1 MLYERIMSSLEDT
14 DDERIEFFLTPPHP
28 CSYLDRAD
36 AQTLFVDPRRII
48 SSDLYQTLSDSGFRR
63 SGGHLYRPHCSSC
76 SACVPTRVPASSFSP
91 SRSQRRILKRNKD
104 LRVEVEEAQFSK
116 RYYNLYERYI
126 NQRHTDGDMYPASE
140 DQFRS
145 FLLSEWSS
153 SIFVSIYE
161 GERLLSVGVTDQLG
175 NGLSAI
181 YTFFEPSET
190 RRSLGVLSV
199 IKQIELCQERELP
212 FLYLGYWIKESVKMN
227 YKTNYRPTQLFVNDH
242 WVGLS

>member
-1 MLYERIMSSLEDT
+1 MSSLEDT

>member
-1 MLYERIMSSLEDT
+1 MSSLEDT
-14 DDERIEFFLTPPHP
+14 DDERIEFFLTPSHP

-63 SGGHLYRPHCSSC
+63 SGGHLYRPHCASC
-76 SACVPTRVPASSFSP
+76 SACVPTRVPAMNFAP

-104 LRVEVEEAQFSK
+104 LTVKVEEAKFSK
-116 RYYNLYERYI
+116 RHYNLYERYI

-145 FLLSEWSS
+145 FLLSEWAS
-153 SIFVSIYE
+153 SIFVSIYR
-161 GERLLSVGVTDQLG
+161 GEQLLSVGVTDQLRS
-175 NGLSAI
+175 GLSAI
-181 YTFFEPSET
+181 YTFFEPLET

-199 IKQIELCQERELP
+199 IKQIELCQQRDLP

-227 YKTNYRPTQLFVNDH
+227 YKTNYRPTQLFVNNR